1 MTILMLTA
9 GPNDRQAML
18 DSLDV
23 DAAEFLG
30 GALKERVT
38 VRNPNGGVRT
48 EVREIVVEDTRS
60 SVLEQPVQSTAG

>member
-1 MTILMLTA
+1 MILMTTT
-9 GPNDRQAML
+9 GPHDRQAML

-23 DAAEFLG
+23 DAAEFRD

-48 EVREIVVEDTRS
+48 EVREILTQAPSWLLQEPLQRVV
-60 SVLEQPVQSTAG
+60 G

>member
-1 MTILMLTA
+1 MTILFTA

-18 DSLDV
+18 DSLDL

-48 EVREIVVEDTRS
+48 EVREILVDETRS
-60 SVLEQPVQSTAG
+60 RPRPAGAR

>member
-1 MTILMLTA
+1 MTILLTA

-18 DSLDV
+18 DSLDL

-48 EVREIVVEDTRS
+48 EVREILVEDTRLP
-60 SVLEQPVQSTAG
+60 VLEQPGQGTTG